1 MSHHHHVSKKDQVP
15 AFLQDLEKGF
25 KGFVDKLPL
34 DDYKKGDCKQNPLA
48 TMICC
53 CDARSSSAVFGDPFN
68 RVFCVENI
76 GNQVRNAQGSI
87 YYGLLHLNTPLM
99 IVLGHTDCG
108 AIKAAI
114 SEYAGE
120 PDPIVKELDTVKN
133 SLERGKSVF
142 AGSLDADASR
152 MHLQLAELNVDAQVE
167 ALLKMPDLQD
177 LLKHGELTIL
187 GLVMDLHDLHGAG
200 YGELHTVNVNGV
212 KDVAAIKAMGELGWF
227 AEKANRLT

>member
-15 AFLQDLEKGF
+15 AFLQDLEKGL
-25 KGFVDKLPL
+25 KGFIDNLPL
-34 DDYKKGDCKQNPLA
+34 DEYKKGDCKQNPLA

-53 CDARSSSAVFGDPFN
+53 CDARSSAAVFGDPFN

-120 PDPIVKELDTVKN
+120 PDAIVKELDTVKN
-133 SLERGKSVF
+133 SLDRGKSSF
-142 AGSLDADASR
+142 AGSFEQEPGR
-152 MHLQLAELNVDAQVE
+152 MHLQLAELNVDVQVD
-167 ALLKMPDLQD
+167 ALLKMPELQEPI
-177 LLKHGELTIL
+177 KSGEVTVL
-187 GLVMDLHDLHGAG
+187 GVVLDLHDLHGAG
-200 YGELHTVNVNGV
+200 YGQLHTVNVNGE
-212 KDVAAIKAMGELGWF
+212 KDTAKIKAMSELGWF
-227 AEKANRLT
+227 ADQANRLT

>member
-1 MSHHHHVSKKDQVP
+1 MSHHVSKKGQLP
-15 AFLQDLEKGF
+15 EFLKDLEQGF
-25 KGFVDKLPL
+25 KGFVDNLPL
-34 DDYKKGDCKQNPLA
+34 EEYKAGDCKQNPLA
-48 TMICC
+48 TMVCC

-99 IVLGHTDCG
+99 VVLGHTDCG

-120 PDPIVKELDTVKN
+120 PDAIVKELDTVKN
-133 SLERGKSVF
+133 SLDRGKSKF
-142 AGSLDADASR
+142 AGAFEADAGK
-152 MHLQLAELNVDAQVE
+152 MHLQLAELNVDAQVD
-167 ALLKMPDLQD
+167 ALLAMPE
-177 LLKHGELTIL
+177 LKELIAHGEITVL
-187 GLVMDLHDLHGAG
+187 GLVIDLHDLHGAG
-200 YGELHTVNVNGV
+200 YGELHTVNVNGERTV
-212 KDVAAIKAMGELGWF
+212 DKIKAMSSLGWF